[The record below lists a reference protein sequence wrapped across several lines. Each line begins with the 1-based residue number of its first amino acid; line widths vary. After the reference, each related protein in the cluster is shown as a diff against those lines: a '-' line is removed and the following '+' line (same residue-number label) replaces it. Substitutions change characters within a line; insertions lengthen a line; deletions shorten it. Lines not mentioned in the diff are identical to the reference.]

1 MIFFMIFVISCSK
14 KISKEVSPYY
24 IKINGPMADRKQEIS
39 GMDWYEDNLFLLP
52 ENLNGYV
59 FLIKKSE
66 LESRINKTDTSAI
79 TPQKL
84 NLKHLTIRRPS
95 QDLIHLKQSRL
106 EVMKYIFLLRFGLKI
121 EWDA

>member
-52 ENLNGYV
+52 ENLNG
-59 FLIKKSE
+59 
-66 LESRINKTDTSAI
+66 
-79 TPQKL
+79 
-84 NLKHLTIRRPS
+84 
-95 QDLIHLKQSRL
+95 
-106 EVMKYIFLLRFGLKI
+106 
-121 EWDA
+121 